1 MNDDFKENIC
11 RKISEKLQ
19 IKPEISCAVS
29 VHICMCSTL
38 GVADAHVWSLEQD

>member
-1 MNDDFKENIC
+1 MMISKKTC